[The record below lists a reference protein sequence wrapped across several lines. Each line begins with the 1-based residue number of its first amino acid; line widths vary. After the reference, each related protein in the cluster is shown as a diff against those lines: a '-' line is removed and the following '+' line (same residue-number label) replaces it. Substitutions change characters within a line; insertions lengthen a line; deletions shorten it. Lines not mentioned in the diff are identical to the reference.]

1 LTTLKKFIFN
11 SLIIKRNI
19 IFLKKE
25 VYIVLNMYI
34 NILKFKK
41 YTWVDLKLKTITKI
55 IVVTKSIFFQ
65 ETKIYLSYNYVKM
78 SLNN

>member
-1 LTTLKKFIFN
+1 
-11 SLIIKRNI
+11 
-19 IFLKKE
+19 
-25 VYIVLNMYI
+25 MYI